1 MEEYATYLND
11 ILSLEEKDKI
21 CGEIY
26 KITNIETNK
35 VYIGQTMSHHKNHNK
50 YRPFGYIGRYGEHL
64 SVARNLT
71 KQQSVC
77 YLYNSMRVHGED
89 KFKIELLLRCHI
101 DETDHWE
108 IEKIKE
114 YNSIFPNG
122 YNLTEGGKS
131 ARYKAPSTNSGE
143 TLNEPKKRGGCTE
156 RSEKTRQLMSERQK
170 AHLSSKEVLL
180 EKSAQTKQ
188 QHLEKKFDKLKH
200 VKDIDST
207 NIDKY
212 IHVIHENK
220 SNRDYVR
227 VIIDKVRIEF
237 NAKHETLE
245 EIKNRA
251 RSFILDLI
259 KRNATLPNCSGNP

>member
-1 MEEYATYLND
+1 MEEYKTYLND
-11 ILSLEEKDKI
+11 ILSLKEKDKI

-26 KITNIETNK
+26 KITNTTTNK
-35 VYIGQTMSHHKNHNK
+35 VYIGQTTSHHKNHDK
-50 YRPFGYIGRYGEHL
+50 YRPFGYLGRYNCHL
-64 SVARNLT
+64 SVARRKT

-77 YLYNSMRVHGED
+77 YLYNSIRTYGED
-89 KFKIELLLRCHI
+89 KFKIELLLRCHV
-101 DETDHWE
+101 DDTDRWE

-114 YNSIFPNG
+114 FNSIFPTG

-131 ARYKAPSTNSGE
+131 ARYRAPSTNSGE

-156 RSEKTRQLMSERQK
+156 RSEETRKRMSERQK

-180 EKSAQTKQ
+180 EKSAQTKR
-188 QHLEKKFDKLKH
+188 QHLEKKFEKLKH
-200 VKDIDST
+200 VKDIEST
-207 NIDKY
+207 NIDRY

-220 SNRDYVR
+220 TNRDYIR
-227 VIIDKVRIEF
+227 VIIDRVRIEF

-251 RSFILDLI
+251 RLFILDLI
-259 KRNATLPNCSGNP
+259 KMNATLPNCSGNP